1 MTAARPVGV
10 TRAALAVVGAVLLL
24 VLLPATSRA
33 STAASLP
40 VAAATED
47 RMSDVAVAIVLDA
60 DGGATFTERIT
71 YVFGPG
77 THHGIF
83 RSVVTRQAVEG
94 SDVDTYRYYDL
105 SEVTASSP
113 TGAPAAVAV
122 QDEGSSQR
130 IRIGDADKTVDG
142 TQQYVLTYHLAHV
155 MNAFSDHVE
164 LFYNVFK
171 DDSVPKDRLSITVAG
186 PSGTTVTQAR
196 CTLGQGDGT
205 PCPTAQAGATAQFA
219 ATGVASGEDV
229 TIATSL
235 PPTGFGTI
243 TPDLRQGTSGYT
255 PQQAKVLSGLALGG
269 GVLVP
274 LLAIGLM
281 GTLVATRGRDERY
294 AGLTPGLT
302 PGSPQATGATAP
314 APVVRGGAPVVAVQ
328 FTPPAGVQ
336 PGMVGVLWDESA
348 DTVDV
353 SATVIDLAVRGYLR
367 IEETSKGGPFSRT
380 DWELTRLVP
389 DPAQPPLTRYESTV
403 LEGLFSTS
411 NPVRLSDLKYH
422 FASTLAAAKR
432 EMYDEVVQR
441 GWFRRSPQSQR
452 AGWQALGFLLIGAG
466 VVALFALG
474 TATYAIDRSGGFNLG
489 VPSGVVLGLGLVVA
503 GVVFRVLGKRMAART
518 AEGSAVNAQALGF
531 KEYLQTAEADQIR
544 FEEAQSVFSR
554 YLPYAIVFGCADRWA
569 RTFQRVAEAAA
580 AAGQPLVMPSW
591 YLWSGGGFPD
601 FTHIAD
607 GAGDFASSANGTFAA
622 TATSGSSGGSGF
634 GGGSF
639 GGGGVG
645 GSSSGSW

>member
-1 MTAARPVGV
+1 M
-10 TRAALAVVGAVLLL
+10 TRARALLAVVGAALLL
-24 VLLPATSRA
+24 LLLPATG
-33 STAASLP
+33 TAAAVGS
-40 VAAATED
+40 VGSAASGED
-47 RMSDVAVAIVLDA
+47 RMSDVAVDIVLDA
-60 DGGATFTERIT
+60 EGGATFTERIT

-77 THHGIF
+77 EHHGIF

-105 SEVTASSP
+105 SDVTASSP
-113 TGAPAAVAV
+113 TGAAADVAV
-122 QDEGSSQR
+122 QDEGSVQR
-130 IRIGDADKTVDG
+130 IRVGDADRTVDG
-142 TQQYVLTYHLAHV
+142 TQQYVVRYHLAHV

-171 DDSVPKDRLSITVAG
+171 DDSVPKDRLSISVSG
-186 PSGTTVTQAR
+186 PSGTSVTQAR
-196 CTLGQGDGT
+196 CTLGQGEGT
-205 PCPTAQAGATAQFA
+205 PCATQDAGTTARFA
-219 ATGVASGEDV
+219 ATDVASGEDV

-235 PPTGFGTI
+235 PRTGFGTI
-243 TPDLRQGTSGYT
+243 TPDLRQGTSGYS

-274 LLAIGLM
+274 LLALGLM

-302 PGSPQATGATAP
+302 PGSPAATGATGP
-314 APVVRGGAPVVAVQ
+314 APVVRGGAAPVVAVQ

-367 IEETSKGGPFSRT
+367 IEETSRGGAFSRT

-403 LEGLFSTS
+403 LEGLFATS

-422 FASTLAAAKR
+422 FASTLGAAKR

-452 AGWQALGFLLIGAG
+452 AGWQALGFVLIGAG
-466 VVALFALG
+466 VVSLFALG
-474 TATYAIDRSGGFNLG
+474 AATYAIDRSGGFDLG
-489 VPSGVVLGLGLVVA
+489 VPSGVVLGVGLILA

-518 AEGSAVNAQALGF
+518 AEGSAVTAQALGF
-531 KEYLQTAEADQIR
+531 KEYLETAEADQIR

-569 RTFQRVAEAAA
+569 RTFQQVAEAAA
-580 AAGQPLVMPSW
+580 AAGQPLLMPSW

-601 FTHIAD
+601 FTRIAD